1 MSPGSSGGST
11 KHSHRAEHV
20 AAPVRVPVA
29 RNKGARG
36 SLEQKHRHA
45 VDEGQRPTFSYRR
58 ARAGSKMADS
68 IAEAPQRG
76 SNAPKRS
83 LSRVDLGAQQVQA

>member
-1 MSPGSSGGST
+1 MSPGSSGGSS
-11 KHSHRAEHV
+11 KHKHRAEHV

-45 VDEGQRPTFSYRR
+45 VDTRL
-58 ARAGSKMADS
+58 DS
-68 IAEAPQRG
+68 
-76 SNAPKRS
+76 
-83 LSRVDLGAQQVQA
+83 LDVDVRLGGLGDWRNLPPVPDGRQHREHDYDGA